1 MANHKSSKKRAKQT
15 VTRTLRNKVKTSES
29 RTVLKAIRNAIQ
41 ASNKEEAN
49 ALLPKVQGLL
59 GSMVSKGLVKKNNAA
74 RRTSRLAQQVKS
86 L

>member
-15 VTRTLRNKVKTSES
+15 ITKTLRNKVRKTE
-29 RTVLKAIRNAIQ
+29 RKTVIKALRNAITT
-41 ASNKEEAN
+41 SNKDEAKV
-49 ALLPKVQGLL
+49 LLPKLQSIL
-59 GSMVSKGLVKKNNAA
+59 GTMVSKGILKKNNAA